1 MIGRTISHFRYSNIA
16 HQKMLKKILK
26 FLTRASYFLL
36 VRHIMLSLCILV
48 WLKRN
53 EHGYE

>member
-1 MIGRTISHFRYSNIA
+1 MIGRTISHFRCGYIA
-16 HQKMLKKILK
+16 HQKMMKRIPKY
-26 FLTRASYFLL
+26 LTRASYFVL
-36 VRHIMLSLCILV
+36 VGLIMLSALPV